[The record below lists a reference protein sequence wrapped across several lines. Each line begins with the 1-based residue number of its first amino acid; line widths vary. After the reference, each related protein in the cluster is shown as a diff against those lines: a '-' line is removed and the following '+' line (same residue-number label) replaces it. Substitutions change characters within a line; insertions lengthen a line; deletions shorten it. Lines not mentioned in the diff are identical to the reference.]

1 VPFAVP
7 PPVSPSFLLEE
18 EGRKERQN
26 HSSSRLVAERGL
38 LVASPKQRLRST
50 LRFSLAECS
59 IIACEQAGY
68 TEPLM
73 ANEVLINLLDWCKRE
88 RENLQ
93 CQLDA
98 LKAGRFKTHSNDGSE
113 WKDTTQDSIE
123 RVEENIWELSKLIL
137 KYEAARF
144 DR

>member
-1 VPFAVP
+1 LELSFGISQRIPDFRARPGRRLPRAGASARHISTGRCEAPFA
-7 PPVSPSFLLEE
+7 FLLP
-18 EGRKERQN
+18 N
-26 HSSSRLVAERGL
+26 A
-38 LVASPKQRLRST
+38 
-50 LRFSLAECS
+50 
-59 IIACEQAGY
+59 IIACGASY

-73 ANEVLINLLDWCKRE
+73 ANQALINLLDWCKRE

-98 LKAGRFKTHSNDGSE
+98 LKAGRFKTHSNDGSG

-123 RVEENIWELSKLIL
+123 RLEENIVELSKLIL
-137 KYEAARF
+137 RCEAGRRF

>member
-1 VPFAVP
+1 LPNA
-7 PPVSPSFLLEE
+7 
-18 EGRKERQN
+18 
-26 HSSSRLVAERGL
+26 
-38 LVASPKQRLRST
+38 
-50 LRFSLAECS
+50 
-59 IIACEQAGY
+59 IIACGASY

-73 ANEVLINLLDWCKRE
+73 ANQALINLLDWCKRE

-98 LKAGRFKTHSNDGSE
+98 LKAGRFKTHSNDGSG

-137 KYEAARF
+137 RCEAGRRF

>member
-1 VPFAVP
+1 LW
-7 PPVSPSFLLEE
+7 PVLAARGVICPASFYRE
-18 EGRKERQN
+18 
-26 HSSSRLVAERGL
+26 V
-38 LVASPKQRLRST
+38 RST
-50 LRFSLAECS
+50 LRVSLAECS
-59 IIACEQAGY
+59 IIACGQASY

-73 ANEVLINLLDWCKRE
+73 ANEALINLLDWCKRE

-98 LKAGRFKTHSNDGSE
+98 LKAGRFKTHSNDGSG

-137 KYEAARF
+137 RCEAGRRF